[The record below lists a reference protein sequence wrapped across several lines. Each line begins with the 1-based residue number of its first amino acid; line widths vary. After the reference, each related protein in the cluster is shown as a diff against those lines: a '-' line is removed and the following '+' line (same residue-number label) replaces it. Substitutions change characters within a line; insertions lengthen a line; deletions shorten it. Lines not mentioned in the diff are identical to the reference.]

1 MWTSPE
7 ILLNRLRLNKMITK
21 PLYSDLVNK
30 NQELEEKLEVLAEKS
45 VEIEKQKKLID
56 ILIESRKK
64 FRLIADFTYDWEYWL
79 NPKGEFL
86 YVSPSCK
93 KITGYSPEEFIS
105 DPDLIN
111 RIIHPN
117 DKVKFNKYIES
128 VLELNADDKQFE
140 FRINSR
146 SKKQRWIGL
155 HCQPVYCE
163 DGIYLGQRAS
173 NRDITD
179 LKQAEEK
186 IKKAKKQQE
195 SSQLEKEKF
204 INDIDIKN
212 RQLASFAMHVAQKNE
227 VLLQIKEDIV
237 KLIDEVNSNSRQKLN
252 ELINKIKANIQLE
265 RNWNDFKLHFENV
278 HPGFFNRLTEQF
290 PNLTPK
296 DQKLCVY
303 LRMNFSTK
311 EIAQL
316 LSITSGSA
324 EISRIRLR
332 KKLNLTKEINLVKF
346 ISSI

>member
-1 MWTSPE
+1 MG
-7 ILLNRLRLNKMITK
+7 RK
-21 PLYSDLVNK
+21 PSYSDLENK
-30 NQELEEKLEVLAEKS
+30 IQELEEKLEVLTEKS
-45 VEIEKQKKLID
+45 VEIEKHKKLID
-56 ILIESRKK
+56 SLIEGREK

-79 NPKGEFL
+79 NPRGEYL

-105 DPDLIN
+105 DPDLMN
-111 RIIHPN
+111 RIIHSS
-117 DKVKFNKYIES
+117 DKLKFKKYIES
-128 VLELNADDKQFE
+128 ALELNAEDKQFE
-140 FRINSR
+140 FRIKTR
-146 SKKQRWIGL
+146 STKQRWIGL
-155 HCQPVYCE
+155 HCQPVYSK
-163 DGIYLGQRAS
+163 DGKYLGQRAS

-186 IKKAKKQQE
+186 IKKAKKQQK

-227 VLLQIKEDIV
+227 VLLQIKEDIN
-237 KLIDEVNSNSRQKLN
+237 KLIDGVNSDSKQKLI
-252 ELINKIKANIQLE
+252 ELFNKIKANIQLE
-265 RNWNDFKLHFENV
+265 RNWKDFKLHFENV
-278 HPGFFNRLTEQF
+278 HPGFFTRLNERF
-290 PNLTPK
+290 SNLTPK

-332 KKLNLTKEINLVKF
+332 KKLNLSKETNLVKF
-346 ISSI
+346 ITGI